1 MSEQQRDESGEFTE
15 KVTDQDVLKVFDY
28 ADEPV
33 LTAGEVATELPITR
47 EAVGRR
53 LNRMREEGLVERKQ
67 TGASSIAWWAEV
79 APRLSDEERATTGV
93 DPEDGFWDA
102 EPGSS
107 AEPTDAAKTDEYL
120 ADALANE

>member
-33 LTAGEVATELPITR
+33 LTASEVATELPITR

-67 TGASSIAWWAEV
+67 TGASSIAWWAEL
-79 APRLSDEERATTGV
+79 APRLSAEARAR
-93 DPEDGFWDA
+93 A
-102 EPGSS
+102 
-107 AEPTDAAKTDEYL
+107 DAADPD
-120 ADALANE
+120 DAISQAEMKRRLGMDG